1 MSHPVRAPPE
11 GFPTCPAFKG
21 LLLSVQSLMTYK
33 VGTTT
38 EGPPTVAAL
47 IQCPHHV
54 KILPVLVMG
63 TKGEVLPMCIL
74 GLAFQSSMNS
84 LM

>member
-1 MSHPVRAPPE
+1 MPHPVRAPPE
-11 GFPTCPAFKG
+11 GLPTGPAFKR
-21 LLLSVQSLMTYK
+21 LLLSVQSLMAHEM
-33 VGTTT
+33 GAPA

-54 KILPVLVMG
+54 ETLPALVTG
-63 TKGEVLPMCIL
+63 TKAEVLPMRVL
-74 GLAFQSSMNS
+74 GLAFQASMNS